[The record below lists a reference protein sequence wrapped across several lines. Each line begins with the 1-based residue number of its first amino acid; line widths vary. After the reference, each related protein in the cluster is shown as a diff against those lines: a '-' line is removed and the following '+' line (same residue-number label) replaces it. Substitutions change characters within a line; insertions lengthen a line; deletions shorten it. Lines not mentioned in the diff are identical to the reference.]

1 MPAPFEIDTFEQLLD
16 LHNLYRLRVVNED
29 TLVHYRLQWCLTIEA
44 GLSVFFAAVL
54 SSAIALP
61 FVLKSMLV
69 VLIALT
75 AIAVA
80 AVALVAMRAAF
91 LEIDRLSLLYERNV
105 LPLFNTYPSP
115 LPGLKGDEPHHWA
128 GKLYPFM
135 LPLIAIL
142 AWTLVVLIA
151 VVVSIYEL
159 TPHR

>member
-1 MPAPFEIDTFEQLLD
+1 MSAPFDSDAFEQMLE
-16 LHNLYRLRVVNED
+16 LHNLYRLRIVNED

-69 VLIALT
+69 VLIAAT

-80 AVALVAMRAAF
+80 GVALVAMRAAF
-91 LEIDRLSLLYERNV
+91 QEIERLSDLYDRTV
-105 LPLFNTYPSP
+105 LTRYSNYPLPF
-115 LPGLKGDEPHHWA
+115 PGLKGAEPHHWA

-135 LPLIAIL
+135 LPTVAIL
-142 AWTLVVLIA
+142 AWTLVLLIA

-159 TPHR
+159 APHG